1 MFLLARRQQSRPS
14 EQQRAMSFSCVKSPW
29 IFLSHSEQPISNRC
43 STKPLKRK
51 LELLHQNSVPVTT
64 FILCFTPK
72 HLFSVSFAPQNVV
85 FLAQT
90 VVLGLF
96 RARYKFTFI
105 KDIRPDQA

>member
-85 FLAQT
+85 FFGTNRDFEA
-90 VVLGLF
+90 F
-96 RARYKFTFI
+96 RALCYFTFI
-105 KDIRPDQA
+105 KFICQG